1 MKFGDIFNVR
11 INYVLKMCVVISN
24 VQSSSTLFVIPL
36 KSAFDTKLS
45 KNVFKINDKEYLIDI
60 KDLVLIK
67 RTQIIDNYYEPFVAS
82 LTEVQL
88 EQLQDLLISEFD
100 LSSRIEKLNN
110 DKVSVVSR
118 LINSK
123 NYNKVRE
130 LSTEKT
136 TSLDNLNLEAREDIF
151 NNYSRETRDALAEK
165 YFIYPYERCTKI
177 AYYLRTKMKKYGKLI

>member
-11 INYVLKMCVVISN
+11 INYVLKMCVIVSN
-24 VQSSSTLFVIPL
+24 VQSNSTLFVIPL
-36 KSAFDTKLS
+36 KSTFDTRLS
-45 KNVFKINDKEYLIDI
+45 KNIFKINDKEYLIDV

-82 LTEVQL
+82 LTEFQV
-88 EQLQDLLISEFD
+88 EQLQDLLIKEFD

-123 NYNKVRE
+123 NYNKVKE
-130 LSTEKT
+130 ASTKKI
-136 TSLDNLNLEAREDIF
+136 TSLDDLDLEAREDIF
-151 NNYSRETRDALAEK
+151 NNYSRETRDTLAEK
-165 YFIYPYERCTKI
+165 YFIYPYDRCTKI